1 MEIWEKIPYLFF
13 MNYDVII
20 VASGKGERAKLG
32 YNKAFFRMKD
42 GMSVLEHT
50 LSLFLEDEDCRNIIV
65 VTSEGYMK
73 DVPDHQK
80 LICVIGGKERKDSV
94 ANGLRFATSEY
105 VLIHDAVRPYLRK
118 ETLEELKKKTEECG
132 AVCLGHMACDTVKLV
147 KDKTIVRTIDRNEVF
162 LAETPQAFRT
172 RQIQDAYDRRKD
184 SFFTDDASLMESLG
198 HEVHILIDEYD
209 NPKLTKEED
218 FIGI

>member
-1 MEIWEKIPYLFF
+1 

-42 GMSVLEHT
+42 GKTVLEHT
-50 LSLFLEDEDCRNIIV
+50 LSLFLEDEDCRNVIV

-73 DVPDHQK
+73 DVPEHSK
-80 LICVIGGKERKDSV
+80 LICVLGGKERKDSV
-94 ANGLRFATSEY
+94 ANGLRFAGSEY
-105 VLIHDAVRPYLRK
+105 VMIHDAVRPYLK
-118 ETLEELKKKTEECG
+118 KQTLERLKEETEKYG
-132 AVCLGHMACDTVKLV
+132 AVCLGHMAFDTVKLIEGE
-147 KDKTIVRTIDRNEVF
+147 TIVKTIDRNEVF

-172 RQIQDAYDRRKD
+172 AEIQEAYAKREG
-184 SFFTDDASLMESLG
+184 SFFTDDSSLMESLG
-198 HEVHILIDEYD
+198 YEVHILIDEYD